1 MPIDKNKITK
11 EMLERAAKC
20 ETSDELIALAKTE
33 GIEITKAEA
42 ESFLAELDNFEL
54 DSKALD
60 NVAGGSKYMDC
71 YKANCKSFD
80 S

>member
-1 MPIDKNKITK
+1 
-11 EMLERAAKC
+11 MLERAAKC
-20 ETSDELIALAKTE
+20 ETTDELIALAKTE

-60 NVAGGSKYMDC
+60 KIAGGSKYMDC

>member
-1 MPIDKNKITK
+1 MD
-11 EMLERAAKC
+11 
-20 ETSDELIALAKTE
+20 ALAKTE

-60 NVAGGSKYMDC
+60 KIAGGSKYMDC